1 MQLTKELK
9 NAIEKNA
16 FAAIATHLES
26 NEIQNHLMWI
36 DYKEDYL
43 LINTEKGRKK
53 TFNIRSNKNITI
65 VVFEP
70 SAMYTSWE
78 VRGTVTEIIS
88 DKSANEHID
97 KLSYRYTKKPY
108 KREEGVSWEEGN
120 IKDREMWVIE
130 VNKLNSMIRPQA
142 KSKSE

>member
-1 MQLTKELK
+1 MNIPSELK
-9 NAIEKNA
+9 SVIEDSG
-16 FAAIATHLES
+16 FAALATHDS
-26 NEIQNHLMWI
+26 KIEIQNHLMWI
-36 DYKEDYL
+36 DYKKDYL

-120 IKDREMWVIE
+120 IKDREIWIIE
-130 VNKLNSMIRPQA
+130 INKLNSMIRPQA

>member
-1 MQLTKELK
+1 MC
-9 NAIEKNA
+9 
-16 FAAIATHLES
+16 
-26 NEIQNHLMWI
+26 
-36 DYKEDYL
+36 
-43 LINTEKGRKK
+43 
-53 TFNIRSNKNITI
+53 IRDR
-65 VVFEP
+65 P

-78 VRGTVTEIIS
+78 VRGTVTEIVS

-108 KREEGVSWEEGN
+108 KREERVSWGEAN
-120 IKDREMWVIE
+120 IKDREIWIIE